1 MRNTKMLL
9 SDEFKAAHSPEK
21 EDLTEKQAFN
31 QHNSGFNQRVMQVKG
46 SGGLNRTN
54 YSVGGP

>member
-1 MRNTKMLL
+1 MLL